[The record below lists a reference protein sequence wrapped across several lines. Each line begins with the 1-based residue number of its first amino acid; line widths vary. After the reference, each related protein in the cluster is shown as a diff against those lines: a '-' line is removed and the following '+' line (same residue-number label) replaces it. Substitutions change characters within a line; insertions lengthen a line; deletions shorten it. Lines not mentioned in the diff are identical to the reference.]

1 MRRREILGLLGCT
14 VMAVSSAARAQ
25 QGARI
30 RRLGLLQSLPA
41 DDTEAIA
48 RLAALRLGL
57 QQSGWRDGDNLLI
70 EYRSGAAGDP
80 DQIRRHIAE
89 LVAFAPDVIVAHG
102 SPIMR
107 QLRREIRNVPIVFV
121 SVSDP
126 VTHGFVASLARPGG
140 NATGFV
146 TSELSFSAKW
156 LELLKEI
163 APTITR
169 AAIIRDPDQVTTAGR
184 VAAIQTAAASLRV
197 ELSPIDIRDT
207 SVMERAVAA
216 FASQPGGGIIVPA
229 GILAQIHR
237 KIIVAAAARQSI
249 ACRLSL
255 PLLCS

>member
-1 MRRREILGLLGCT
+1 
-14 VMAVSSAARAQ
+14 
-25 QGARI
+25 
-30 RRLGLLQSLPA
+30 
-41 DDTEAIA
+41 
-48 RLAALRLGL
+48 
-57 QQSGWRDGDNLLI
+57 
-70 EYRSGAAGDP
+70 
-80 DQIRRHIAE
+80 
-89 LVAFAPDVIVAHG
+89 
-102 SPIMR
+102 MR

-184 VAAIQTAAASLRV
+184 VGAIQTAAASLRV

-237 KIIVAAAARQSI
+237 KIIVAAAARNRLPAVYPYRFFVADGGLVSFGPDLIDQYRRAAEYVDRILRGEKPADLPVQNPIRYELVINLNTAKALGLTIPQSLMLRADEVI
-249 ACRLSL
+249 E
-255 PLLCS
+255 